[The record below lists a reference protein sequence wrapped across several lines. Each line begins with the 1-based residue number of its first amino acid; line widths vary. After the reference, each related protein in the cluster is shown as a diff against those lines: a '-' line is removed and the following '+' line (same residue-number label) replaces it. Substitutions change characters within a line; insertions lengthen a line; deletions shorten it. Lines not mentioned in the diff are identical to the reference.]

1 MNKIINY
8 IKSYQDRRL
17 RERCIKYASKRTDSM
32 SIYVVGEADSYYKFI
47 KNASAD
53 K

>member
-1 MNKIINY
+1 MLDILKKY
-8 IKSYQDRRL
+8 LDRRL

-47 KNASAD
+47 KNDSVD